1 MSVLSE
7 KRNSQL
13 NGKLQESVPY
23 IKFKDQPN
31 YQIIDQYQS
40 YQYYIQYMQISYE
53 ASSQIYQ
60 KTMGSTNLDNLV
72 LEALYFNSTD

>member
-31 YQIIDQYQS
+31 YQNIDQYQS

-60 KTMGSTNLDNLV
+60 KTMGSTNLHNLV